1 MIAREPLT
9 NCHQSTG
16 EDRNGGQ
23 GQGVHLGMVRDGSG
37 DNPTA
42 SVEESNERNEKSG
55 VRLRQSPLLSYLNT
69 DNSEIFS
76 VK

>member
-1 MIAREPLT
+1 
-9 NCHQSTG
+9 
-16 EDRNGGQ
+16 
-23 GQGVHLGMVRDGSG
+23 MVRDGSG
-37 DNPTA
+37 DNPTS